1 MKMRYLKPA
10 MQKNHHLTR
19 SANCQWRDTQGQ
31 QQVKSRLG
39 ARPLGWVIGLLIVA
53 CALTACGAEAAEPD
67 AEPITQIRDPYP
79 TFTPTTVP
87 NAGAAQVLEA
97 QTTPIQAAGQTVPAQ
112 ITAATTAPPT
122 PVPTVVSA
130 TDAPASAPAKAV
142 INTALVNIRTGPSTD
157 FEIMTV
163 VDRGEEYELIGKN
176 GGGDWWQVCCVDD
189 VPGWVAVE
197 FVDTD
202 GAVENVPLADN
213 SASLVD
219 AAATAI
225 PAAADQAQPPQA
237 PTAAG
242 LASPAAVEPA
252 APADNFAFDL
262 IVTEQFPESKVVR
275 IFLYAYQGNLALE
288 GYTLSVNKDGAEVP
302 VSTTSFG
309 GPPGFTWPV
318 ADVRQRFQNLK
329 VEFPG
334 VTPAGVW
341 TVQLSK
347 DGAPVGPPAT
357 FALGA
362 NEANQEL
369 YVRYEQR

>member
-1 MKMRYLKPA
+1 MA
-10 MQKNHHLTR
+10 
-19 SANCQWRDTQGQ
+19 G
-31 QQVKSRLG
+31 
-39 ARPLGWVIGLLIVA
+39 
-53 CALTACGAEAAEPD
+53 ALTACGAQAAEPPT
-67 AEPITQIRDPYP
+67 EPITQIRDPYP
-79 TFTPTTVP
+79 TFTPTVAP
-87 NAGAAQVLEA
+87 NTGAAHVLEA
-97 QTTPIQAAGQTVPAQ
+97 QTTPVQASGQTFPTQ
-112 ITAATTAPPT
+112 ITSATSAPPT
-122 PVPTVVSA
+122 PAPTVATSA
-130 TDAPASAPAKAV
+130 DTPASAPAKAV

-157 FEIMTV
+157 FDIMTV

-202 GAVENVPLADN
+202 GAVESVPLADN
-213 SASLVD
+213 SANIVN
-219 AAATAI
+219 AEATAT
-225 PAAADQAQPPQA
+225 PARADPTQPTQTPGD
-237 PTAAG
+237 AG

-252 APADNFAFDL
+252 APTDNFAFDL

-275 IFLYAYQGNLALE
+275 IFLYAYQGNVALE
-288 GYTLSVNKDGAEVP
+288 GYTLSVNKDGTAVP
-302 VSTTSFG
+302 VTATSFG

-334 VTPAGVW
+334 ITPAGIW

-357 FALGA
+357 FTLGA
-362 NEANQEL
+362 NEPNQEL